1 MNLNKDEGIVIKMKS
16 WNIKKFE
23 ELSLKQLYGIVRS
36 RCEVFIQE
44 QKIVCEEEIDG
55 VDDKC
60 VHLFLEEEGKIA
72 AYCRIVPKGIGYEYI
87 SIGRVLV
94 LKEFRRKGIAQEM
107 LDIAVDYIKEN
118 FEDEKIVLSAQVY
131 AKGLYESVGFMG
143 INEVY
148 EEAGIP
154 HMKMYKNI

>member
-1 MNLNKDEGIVIKMKS
+1 MKN
-16 WNIKKFE
+16 WEIKKFD
-23 ELSLKQLYGIVRS
+23 ELSLKQLYAIVRS

-55 VDDKC
+55 LDDKC
-60 VHLFLEEEGKIA
+60 IHIFFEEEGRVG
-72 AYCRIVPKGIGYEYI
+72 AYCRIVPKGIGYENI

-107 LDIAVDYIKEN
+107 LEFALEYIERN
-118 FEDEKIVLSAQVY
+118 LREDKIVLSAQIY
-131 AKGLYESVGFMG
+131 AKTLYESVGFAVVG
-143 INEVY
+143 DGY

-154 HMKMYKNI
+154 HIKMYKNV

>member
-1 MNLNKDEGIVIKMKS
+1 MKR
-16 WNIKKFE
+16 WEIKKFE

-55 VDDKC
+55 LDDKC
-60 VHLFLEEEGKIA
+60 IHIFLEEKGRVA
-72 AYCRIVPKGIGYEYI
+72 AYCRIVPKGIGYENI

-94 LKEFRRKGIAQEM
+94 LNEFRRKGIAKEM
-107 LDIAVDYIKEN
+107 LEVAIEYIERN
-118 FEDEKIVLSAQVY
+118 FEEDKIVLSAQVY
-131 AKGLYESVGFMG
+131 AKGLYESVGFIG
-143 INEVY
+143 VNEVY

-154 HMKMYKNI
+154 HIKMYTNI